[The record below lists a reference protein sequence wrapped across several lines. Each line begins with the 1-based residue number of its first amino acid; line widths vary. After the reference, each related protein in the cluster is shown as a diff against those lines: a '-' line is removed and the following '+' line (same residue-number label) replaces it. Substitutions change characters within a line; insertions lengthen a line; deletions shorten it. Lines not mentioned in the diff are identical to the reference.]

1 LTARFSRAALDA
13 AATQHEVTLTTTG
26 RRTGEAHKVTV
37 WIATDGNRIY
47 VRSGGGMERDWPQ
60 NLMARGEGTI
70 HLGGETI
77 RVKPRHV
84 TDPDEARKTSQLAR
98 DKYGGYVKPSRP
110 NESLTKGE
118 SAAFELIPI

>member
-1 LTARFSRAALDA
+1 MTAGFSRAVLEA

-26 RRTGEAHKVTV
+26 RRTGKPRNVTV
-37 WIATDGNRIY
+37 WIATDGDRIY

-60 NLMARGEGTI
+60 NLVAHGEGTI
-70 HLGGETI
+70 HLGGEAI

-84 TDPDEARKTSQLAR
+84 TDPEEARRTSQLAR
-98 DKYGGYVKPSRP
+98 DKYGSYVKPSRP
-110 NESLTKGE
+110 DEPLTKGE

>member
-26 RRTGEAHKVTV
+26 RRTGRAHKVTV
-37 WIATDGNRIY
+37 WVATDGNRIY
-47 VRSGGGMERDWPQ
+47 IRSGGGMERDWPQ
-60 NLMARGEGTI
+60 NLISLGEGTI
-70 HLGGETI
+70 HLGGEAI

-98 DKYGGYVKPSRP
+98 DKYGSYVKPSRP
-110 NESLTKGE
+110 DQPLTKGE
-118 SAAFELIPI
+118 SAAFELTPI